1 MRNFAALNFWSIG
14 RGLSLAVPLAIAGG
28 AGLCLVFMLY
38 GAYTYITSGGEEK
51 KITESMHTM
60 TYAGLGLILIIVAYA
75 LVRTVLFVTKV
86 NTFGF

>member
-1 MRNFAALNFWSIG
+1 MNPVDHPHG
-14 RGLSLAVPLAIAGG
+14 
-28 AGLCLVFMLY
+28 
-38 GAYTYITSGGEEK
+38 GGEEK